1 MVKVNES
8 RQAQK
13 DLDKAPKEILA
24 SYEIWARLIE
34 EHGTTIL
41 RKFPG
46 YNDEMLRGDWQ
57 GFRTRLQEEVMS
69 RKSRIVLDPGQVV
82 KELRQKKAW
91 TQKVLSEI
99 TGMAV
104 ANISNIE
111 SGRSKLGE
119 DRAILLAEALGVKPE
134 FILFPNG
141 FEREDL
147 QHKLEA
153 IREKLRQYDSA
164 S

>member
-1 MVKVNES
+1 
-8 RQAQK
+8 
-13 DLDKAPKEILA
+13 
-24 SYEIWARLIE
+24 
-34 EHGTTIL
+34 
-41 RKFPG
+41 
-46 YNDEMLRGDWQ
+46 
-57 GFRTRLQEEVMS
+57 MS
-69 RKSRIVLDPGQVV
+69 RKSRYILSPGEVV
-82 KELRQKKAW
+82 KKLRLKKGW

-111 SGRSKLGE
+111 SGRSNLGDE
-119 DRAILLAEALGVKPE
+119 RAILLAGALGVKPE

-147 QHKLEA
+147 RSKLEA
-153 IREKLRQYDSA
+153 IRTKVRQYDKA

>member
-1 MVKVNES
+1 
-8 RQAQK
+8 
-13 DLDKAPKEILA
+13 
-24 SYEIWARLIE
+24 
-34 EHGTTIL
+34 
-41 RKFPG
+41 
-46 YNDEMLRGDWQ
+46 
-57 GFRTRLQEEVMS
+57 MS
-69 RKSRIVLDPGQVV
+69 RKSRYVLSPGEVV
-82 KELRQKKAW
+82 KELRMKKGW

-111 SGRSKLGE
+111 SGRSNLGDE
-119 DRAILLAEALGVKPE
+119 RAILLAEAFGVKPE

-147 QHKLEA
+147 RTKLEE
-153 IREKLRQYDSA
+153 IRAKVRQYDKA

>member
-1 MVKVNES
+1 
-8 RQAQK
+8 
-13 DLDKAPKEILA
+13 
-24 SYEIWARLIE
+24 
-34 EHGTTIL
+34 
-41 RKFPG
+41 
-46 YNDEMLRGDWQ
+46 
-57 GFRTRLQEEVMS
+57 MS
-69 RKSRIVLDPGQVV
+69 RKSRYALSPGEVV
-82 KELRQKKAW
+82 KELRLKKGW

-111 SGRSKLGE
+111 SGRSNLGE
-119 DRAILLAEALGVKPE
+119 ERAILLAEALGVKPE

-147 QHKLEA
+147 RSKLEA
-153 IREKLRQYDSA
+153 IRAKVRQYERA